1 MLRCARS
8 SGQLFVAVACASI
21 LRCCIVFSA
30 EHAQFLRFEEV
41 FFFGFGVVYRR
52 RGHVDLADYFAGG
65 DYDGDR
71 QRREHRSLAKAARY
85 WVLVSGG
92 NCRYAVCVRP
102 VLA

>member
-21 LRCCIVFSA
+21 LHCRIVFSA
-30 EHAQFLRFEEV
+30 EHAQFLRFEE

-65 DYDGDR
+65 DYDGDSVIVTATSKL
-71 QRREHRSLAKAARY
+71 SLGVPLLGVGF
-85 WVLVSGG
+85 WW
-92 NCRYAVCVRP
+92 
-102 VLA
+102 

>member
-21 LRCCIVFSA
+21 LRCRIVFFRLSTRSV
-30 EHAQFLRFEEV
+30 FGSKS

-65 DYDGDR
+65 DYDGD
-71 QRREHRSLAKAARY
+71 S
-85 WVLVSGG
+85 VIVS
-92 NCRYAVCVRP
+92 ATSK
-102 VLA
+102 LS